1 MQREEWKRLYGQELG
16 FFAAISASFT
26 HEIKN
31 HLAIINEQN
40 GLLGDML
47 TMDVDDGPAYRKRLN
62 EVVRDVA
69 GQVVKADMVVRRFN
83 TFAHTADN
91 PMADVDIADFLKLF
105 GEISSRLARRK
116 GATVLVES
124 GSECVTIRTRP
135 FELLHLL
142 FYVMNLLL
150 DSGPSKGVLR
160 LGLESGVRG
169 VCVRMLRDGESGA
182 AGGPPSDSDPALS
195 LLVQR
200 LQARIAFAD
209 TGSEVSLEFPWNLN
223 NEPEVDLQ

>member
-16 FFAAISASFT
+16 FFAAISASFS

-47 TMDVDDGPAYRKRLN
+47 TMDADDGPAYRKRLN

-69 GQVVKADMVVRRFN
+69 DQVIKADTVVRRFN
-83 TFAHTADN
+83 TFAHTADK
-91 PMADVDIADFLKLF
+91 PSGDVDIADFLKLF

-116 GATVLVES
+116 GAKVRVES
-124 GSECVTIRTRP
+124 DSECLTIRTRP

-142 FYVMNLLL
+142 FYAMNVLL
-150 DSGPSKGVLR
+150 DSAPFKGVLR
-160 LGLESGVRG
+160 LGLASDARG
-169 VCVRMLRDGESGA
+169 VSIRMVRDGENGP
-182 AGGPPSDSDPALS
+182 AGTSSFDPAPALS
-195 LLVQR
+195 LLLQR

-209 TGSEVSLEFPWNLN
+209 HGFEVTLEFPWKLQNDA
-223 NEPEVDLQ
+223 EIDLR